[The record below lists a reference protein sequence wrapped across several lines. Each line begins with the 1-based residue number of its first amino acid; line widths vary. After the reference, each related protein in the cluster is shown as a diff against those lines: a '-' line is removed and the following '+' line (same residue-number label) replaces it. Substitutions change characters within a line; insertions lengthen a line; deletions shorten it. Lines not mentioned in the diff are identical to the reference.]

1 MSLTETE
8 YSWPC
13 CTAASLQP
21 VPQWVRAA
29 HDQAHL
35 WLGLFLR
42 QLLCLDLDLLRTQS
56 SGLTWCFLLL
66 PMTLDMSVTMD
77 GRAWLAI

>member
-1 MSLTETE
+1 MTK
-8 YSWPC
+8 
-13 CTAASLQP
+13 
-21 VPQWVRAA
+21 
-29 HDQAHL
+29 HL

-56 SGLTWCFLLL
+56 SGLLVLLLL